1 MLQGINFFIF
11 INYLAEGPGV
21 AREKKNFEKKIF
33 EKKKKFNFV

>member
-21 AREKKNFEKKIF
+21 AREKKILKKKIF
-33 EKKKKFNFV
+33 EKKKVFDFV